1 MATLPDN
8 CSGSYSEIVLL
19 QDDKKNL
26 NKIKPQTLDLF
37 QSAELL
43 QSRVASQKSGF
54 CQDCFASAITIF
66 NLVIT

>member
-8 CSGSYSEIVLL
+8 CSGLYSEIVLL
-19 QDDKKNL
+19 QDDKKTL

-37 QSAELL
+37 HSAELL

-54 CQDCFASAITIF
+54 CQGCFGSAITIF